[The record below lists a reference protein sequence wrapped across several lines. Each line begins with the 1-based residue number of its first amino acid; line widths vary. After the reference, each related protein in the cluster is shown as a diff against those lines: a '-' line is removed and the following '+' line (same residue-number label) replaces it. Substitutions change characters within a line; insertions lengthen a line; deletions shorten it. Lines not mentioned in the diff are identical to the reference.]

1 MKIIVDENIEFGGE
15 AFSGFGEVELMHGR
29 KIANESLK
37 DCDALI
43 VRSIT
48 KVDDNLLSDTPVKFV
63 GTATIGTDHLDLNYL
78 ESRNI
83 KYASAPGCN
92 SFAVT
97 EYVLTAISLFA
108 HQSNFELADK
118 SLGVVGYGNIG
129 KKITRFTKSIG
140 MKVLVNDPPLERDG
154 YDYNFSSFEE
164 ILGCDIIT
172 LHVPMNKSGIDKT
185 LHLFDEEKINLLK
198 PGTVLINSSRGGVVD
213 NFALLDRLGKYNDIT
228 AVLDVWENEP
238 KVNGDLLQRVY
249 FGTPHIAGYSLE
261 GKVNGTKM
269 IYDALCKFVNA
280 TPIWQPELPRVNDS
294 FLTVKDNLSDT
305 ELLHSITNRIYSID
319 EDSNSLKKLAELNE
333 QQRAEN
339 FDLLRKTYQ
348 LRREFN
354 NYKIS
359 EKNLIERQKII
370 LQELRFK
377 IT

>member
-1 MKIIVDENIEFGGE
+1 MKLVVDENIEFGAE

-29 KIANESLK
+29 KITNQSLK

-48 KVDDNLLSDTPVKFV
+48 RVDEKLLNGTPVKFV
-63 GTATIGTDHLDLNYL
+63 STATIGTDHLDSNYL

-92 SFAVT
+92 SFAVA

-108 HQSNFELADK
+108 HQSNFEFANK

-129 KKITRFTKSIG
+129 KKITRFAKSIG
-140 MKVLVNDPPLERDG
+140 MKVLVNDPPLEREG
-154 YDYNFSSFEE
+154 YDYNFSSLKE
-164 ILGCDIIT
+164 ILACDFIT
-172 LHVPMNKSGIDKT
+172 LHVPMNKSGGDKT
-185 LHLFDEEKINLLK
+185 FHLFDSENINSLK

-213 NFALLDRLGKYNDIT
+213 NSALLDRLGKYNDIT

-238 KVNGDLLQRVY
+238 KISGELLEKVY
-249 FGTPHIAGYSLE
+249 LGTPHIAGYSLE

-269 IYDALCKFVNA
+269 IYDELCKFTDKN
-280 TPIWQPELPRVNDS
+280 PRWKPQLPEADNSLIS
-294 FLTVKDNLSDT
+294 IQQKLTEAD
-305 ELLHSITNRIYSID
+305 LLFDITNKIYAI
-319 EDSNSLKKLAELNE
+319 EKDSDSLKKLSSMDL
-333 QQRAEN
+333 QKRGEN

-354 NYKIS
+354 NYTIAPENLS
-359 EKNLIERQKII
+359 EKQINLLKD
-370 LQELRFK
+370 LRFN
-377 IT
+377 IA